1 MTEHKADIVVV
12 GAGIVGIACA
22 YYLTKGRPGVR
33 VVILD
38 PNAPMSLTSAAS
50 GENYRNW
57 WPHPVMTAFTD
68 YSIDL
73 LEDIA
78 RQHDNRIHMTR
89 RGYVLATRQAGPDQ
103 LLKELHT
110 GYGPEGARRIRVH
123 ETSASPSYLPADSA
137 DWRDAPE
144 GVDVLQNPEM
154 IRRHFP
160 TLDPEI
166 STILHIRRAGDISGQ
181 QLGSLMLERIR
192 AVGGAVVPARVTEIA
207 AAGDDFV
214 LTLRGR
220 DGEQTTVRTG
230 SLVNAAGP
238 HIADIASMLGETL
251 PVENIFHQKIAFAD
265 TLDAIDRKMPFSID
279 LDGQTIDWNAQERQL
294 LAEDPATA
302 WLARPMPGGIHCR
315 PEGGDSGKWIKLG
328 WAYNRKPS
336 EPQVDLPNDPNFPD
350 IVLRGASRLN
360 PRLKQYYGRLPRQ
373 MTHYGGYYTM
383 TKENWPLI
391 GPMKTRRAF
400 VAGALSGFG
409 TMAACA
415 TGALCADWVLDKAVP
430 EFALRLSLSR
440 YDDKSFIR
448 ELQESASVGI
458 L

>member
-1 MTEHKADIVVV
+1 MSDHNVDIAVV

-22 YYLTKGRPGVR
+22 YYLAKGHPASRIAIIDSR
-33 VVILD
+33 
-38 PNAPMSLTSAAS
+38 APMSLTSAAS

-73 LEDIA
+73 LEEIA

-89 RGYVLATRQAGPDQ
+89 RGYALATRDARPDQ
-103 LLKELHT
+103 LLRELQT
-110 GYGPEGARRIRVH
+110 GYGPEGSRRIRVH
-123 ETSASPSYLPADSA
+123 ETASSTRYEPAVSAH
-137 DWRDAPE
+137 WRDAPE
-144 GVDVLQNPEM
+144 GVDVLQNVEL

-160 TLDPEI
+160 SFDQEI

-181 QLGSLMLERIR
+181 QLGSLMLEQIR
-192 AVGGAVVPARVTEIA
+192 AAGGALISARVTEIA
-207 AAGDDFV
+207 QQHDGFV
-214 LTLRGR
+214 LTTRGR
-220 DGEQTTVRTG
+220 NIGEKVRAG
-230 SLVNAAGP
+230 IIVNAAGP
-238 HIADIASMLGETL
+238 YLADIAGMLGERL

-265 TLDAIDRKMPFSID
+265 NLGAVDRTMPFSID
-279 LDGQTIDWNAQERQL
+279 LDGQTIDWSEQERKL
-294 LAEDPATA
+294 IGDDPETA

-315 PEGGDSGKWIKLG
+315 PEGGDRGKWIKLG
-328 WAYNRKPS
+328 WAYNKKPS
-336 EPQVDLPNDPNFPD
+336 EPQVELPTDPNFPD

-373 MTHYGGYYTM
+373 ITHYGGYYTM
-383 TKENWPLI
+383 TEENWPII
-391 GPMKTRRAF
+391 GPMKTKHAF

-415 TGALCADWVLDKAVP
+415 TGALCAGWALGAPLP
-430 EFALRLSLSR
+430 EFAERLSLSR
-440 YDDKSFIR
+440 YDDQSFVR
-448 ELQESASVGI
+448 QLRESASTGV

>member
-1 MTEHKADIVVV
+1 MTEQNTDVAVV

-22 YYLTKGRPGVR
+22 YYLTRRQPGLR
-33 VVILD
+33 VVIVD

-73 LEDIA
+73 LEEIA

-89 RGYVLATRQAGPDQ
+89 RGYTLATRQAAPEV
-103 LLKELHT
+103 LLKELHD
-110 GYGPEGARRIRVH
+110 GYGAEGARRIRVH
-123 ETSASPSYLPADSA
+123 AGSSAPSYLPPDSA
-137 DWRDAPE
+137 DWQTAPE
-144 GVDVLQNPEM
+144 GVDVLQNREL
-154 IRRHFP
+154 IRRTFP
-160 TLDPEI
+160 TFDPEI

-181 QLGSLMLERIR
+181 QLGSLMLEHIR
-192 AVGGAVVPARVTEIA
+192 AGGSTLVAGRVTEITPV
-207 AAGDDFV
+207 GDEFV
-214 LTLRGR
+214 LKVQSR
-220 DGEQTTVRTG
+220 DGEHKVRAG
-230 SLVNAAGP
+230 LLVNAAGP
-238 HIADIASMLGETL
+238 YLADVAQMLGETL
-251 PVENIFHQKIAFAD
+251 PVENVFQQKIAFAD
-265 TLDAIDRKMPFSID
+265 TLGAIERKMPFSID
-279 LDGQTIDWNAQERQL
+279 LDGQTVDWTNQEREL
-294 LAEDPATA
+294 LEEDPQTA

-315 PEGGDSGKWIKLG
+315 PEGGDRGQWIKLG
-328 WAYNRKPS
+328 WAYNRKIS
-336 EPQVDLPNDPNFPD
+336 EPQDELPTDPNFPE

-373 MTHYGGYYTM
+373 TTHYGGYYTM

-391 GPMKTRRAF
+391 GPTRTKRAF

-415 TGALCADWVLDKAVP
+415 SGALCADWVLGKVVP
-430 EFALRLSLSR
+430 EFARHLSLSR
-440 YDDKSFIR
+440 YDDAALVR
-448 ELQESASVGI
+448 RLQESASTGI